1 VGVAVFLLPL
11 SDRHPQAELKSR
23 HIWCSE
29 DRPAALGAVMDHA
42 ALAVRPPPACNTPL
56 AEIAKTARALGI
68 TGTPTFVFDTGLRVD
83 GFLSYDALMAR
94 WESSA
99 RQ

>member
-1 VGVAVFLLPL
+1 MERSAPLVG
-11 SDRHPQAELKSR
+11 
-23 HIWCSE
+23 
-29 DRPAALGAVMDHA
+29 PA
-42 ALAVRPPPACNTPL
+42 PACDTPL

-68 TGTPTFVFDTGLRVD
+68 SGTPTFVFDTGPRMD

-99 RQ
+99 PQ